1 MKKASLSWVTNSW
14 KNSCMK
20 NINSQSEVQSLDEI
34 SAKRFQPHSTVGGDS
49 FSKFLFSWPC
59 AHMEAFQAGLSV
71 KKFASPVA
79 FKFDLCPR

>member
-1 MKKASLSWVTNSW
+1 MKFACETELEIVLFCCPVMRNYKQKQTKKASLSWVTNSW

-49 FSKFLFSWPC
+49 FSKFLFS
-59 AHMEAFQAGLSV
+59 
-71 KKFASPVA
+71 
-79 FKFDLCPR
+79 